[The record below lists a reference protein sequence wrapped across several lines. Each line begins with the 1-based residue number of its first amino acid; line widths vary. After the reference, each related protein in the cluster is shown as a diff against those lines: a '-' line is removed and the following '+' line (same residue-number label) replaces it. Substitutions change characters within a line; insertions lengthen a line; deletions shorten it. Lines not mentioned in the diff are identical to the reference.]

1 MLLFDHFKDAVSF
14 YTRSVLVRLPL
25 NQAVHLQSASLRSAY
40 SDQLRET
47 GAVHDVLMAYMPDVL
62 RQACSGTKSTDSVYF
77 AVDEFHL
84 ERESRVGKWDL
95 ILSSSGANAAI
106 SLVLEAKTDQ
116 TEIALSTHVFYRALE
131 NVPQLVRNWYE
142 ACKDRQLAMSFI
154 SVVTRHISPV
164 LIEHEFAVIREPG
177 VLKTLEDDSLTV
189 RVLSASAE
197 ITARYTIDEQPME
210 IVIKLP
216 QEYPLRNVEVKEVN
230 RVGVTEGKWRGWMMN
245 VQQLVMSRVGVYS
258 WRR

>member
-1 MLLFDHFKDAVSF
+1 
-14 YTRSVLVRLPL
+14 
-25 NQAVHLQSASLRSAY
+25 
-40 SDQLRET
+40 
-47 GAVHDVLMAYMPDVL
+47 
-62 RQACSGTKSTDSVYF
+62 
-77 AVDEFHL
+77 
-84 ERESRVGKWDL
+84 
-95 ILSSSGANAAI
+95 
-106 SLVLEAKTDQ
+106 
-116 TEIALSTHVFYRALE
+116 
-131 NVPQLVRNWYE
+131 
-142 ACKDRQLAMSFI
+142 MSFI

-245 VQQLVMSRVGVYS
+245 VQQLVMSRVSAPDGRDKRV
-258 WRR
+258 

>member
-1 MLLFDHFKDAVSF
+1 MNSTWNVS
-14 YTRSVLVRLPL
+14 LALP
-25 NQAVHLQSASLRSAY
+25 
-40 SDQLRET
+40 T
-47 GAVHDVLMAYMPDVL
+47 GIEFCHIE
-62 RQACSGTKSTDSVYF
+62 RCSPCCF
-77 AVDEFHL
+77 
-84 ERESRVGKWDL
+84 
-95 ILSSSGANAAI
+95 
-106 SLVLEAKTDQ
+106 LVLETKTDQ

-245 VQQLVMSRVGVYS
+245 VQQLVMSRVSAPDGRDKRV
-258 WRR
+258 

>member
-1 MLLFDHFKDAVSF
+1 
-14 YTRSVLVRLPL
+14 
-25 NQAVHLQSASLRSAY
+25 
-40 SDQLRET
+40 
-47 GAVHDVLMAYMPDVL
+47 
-62 RQACSGTKSTDSVYF
+62 
-77 AVDEFHL
+77 
-84 ERESRVGKWDL
+84 
-95 ILSSSGANAAI
+95 
-106 SLVLEAKTDQ
+106 VLEVKTDQ

-142 ACKDRQLAMSFI
+142 ACKDRQLAISFI

-245 VQQLVMSRVGVYS
+245 VQQLVMSRVSVHPWQWGRRGCGPEAEHCPLQNGLLLEALKLFKSNVSLHFEGKTECSIVSPGRQIRSVYAQRS
-258 WRR
+258 LACLRCAEILL